1 MAATR
6 TAATIINRYRLGF
19 DIPVSPHG
27 FGRSEGAFQKIL
39 SSYVVDNPPKQ
50 GNILTLRDN
59 IAG

>member
-1 MAATR
+1 M
-6 TAATIINRYRLGF
+6 IINRYRLGF

-39 SSYVVDNPPKQ
+39 SSYVVDNPQKQ